1 MQNTGIIQIIAII
14 SCILVPSTATAT
26 PACKLF
32 PKIIGGSAGPTY
44 LYTMD
49 ANTAKDIIAVGG

>member
-1 MQNTGIIQIIAII
+1 MQNTRIIQYIAII
-14 SCILVPSTATAT
+14 SCILLPYTAAAT

-44 LYTMD
+44 LFTMD
-49 ANTAKDIIAVGG
+49 ANTVKDIIAVGG